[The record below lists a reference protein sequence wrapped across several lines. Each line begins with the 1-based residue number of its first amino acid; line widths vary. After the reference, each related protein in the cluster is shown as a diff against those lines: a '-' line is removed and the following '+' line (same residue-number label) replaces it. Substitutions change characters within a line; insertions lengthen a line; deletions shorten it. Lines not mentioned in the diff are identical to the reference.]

1 MPLVQTTLSTTG
13 NSGPAAIE
21 ELINNLTTFSIV
33 HRPFPEITQTSE
45 QEK

>member
-21 ELINNLTTFSIV
+21 ELIDNLTTLLALSTGLF
-33 HRPFPEITQTSE
+33 Q
-45 QEK
+45 K